1 MLTST
6 LKNRRPIGLL
16 LLLISPTGAAYL
28 LLADTAVNDDVS
40 VALHASVAN
49 LVREADPQNPD
60 GGDYYEVDAESL
72 RMMPI
77 ILQVNLYAHPR
88 DTTVPLA
95 SRTVHWTDE
104 IEMSV
109 ERDGRDVEGFSLRLI
124 PGSELAISADQARVG
139 DWRDARRNPT
149 ALASNESLASFFELS
164 RPRREPLQGGR
175 YTILLGLTDRAEA
188 LLGVR
193 ALTSRAVVF
202 AVKSPRP
209 EGDDLFTED
218 LIERHYLWGC
228 WLYKFDRVASK
239 KEFEKGWELVSE
251 YIRAGAGDEP
261 ELWNITPRYQASRIA
276 GWLDDK
282 ERQISYLS
290 QLLSKDAT
298 AASEGRDCK
307 MRFYHFHRERGHL
320 PRNVRDDLTR
330 GVNRLYERVYGKTM
344 SGKTVTPQVPPEKN
358 FPDAS
363 GEPAD
368 E

>member
-1 MLTST
+1 M
-6 LKNRRPIGLL
+6 
-16 LLLISPTGAAYL
+16 
-28 LLADTAVNDDVS
+28 
-40 VALHASVAN
+40 
-49 LVREADPQNPD
+49 
-60 GGDYYEVDAESL
+60 
-72 RMMPI
+72 
-77 ILQVNLYAHPR
+77 
-88 DTTVPLA
+88 
-95 SRTVHWTDE
+95 
-104 IEMSV
+104 
-109 ERDGRDVEGFSLRLI
+109 
-124 PGSELAISADQARVG
+124 
-139 DWRDARRNPT
+139 
-149 ALASNESLASFFELS
+149 
-164 RPRREPLQGGR
+164 
-175 YTILLGLTDRAEA
+175 
-188 LLGVR
+188 
-193 ALTSRAVVF
+193 
-202 AVKSPRP
+202 
-209 EGDDLFTED
+209 
-218 LIERHYLWGC
+218 
-228 WLYKFDRVASK
+228 
-239 KEFEKGWELVSE
+239 VSE